1 LLDDSFVEE
10 DEDPLELDEESLLW
24 VPLEVSFEPLEADS
38 DDLPCFAAL
47 LLSVE

>member
-10 DEDPLELDEESLLW
+10 GEDPLELDEESLLW
-24 VPLEVSFEPLEADS
+24 VPLEVSFEPLEDDS